1 MARGQGLEHTKEY
14 RWVIQP
20 NGRYSI
26 LDIPIFE
33 TFNDEK
39 RGEVSEQDLQQIVH
53 NFQEEKLGHYHYPRV
68 HIGHHEGIENREGAG
83 YMDYLRVE
91 GNMILADLVEIT
103 PEVFQAI
110 RDEMQYP
117 YVSAEYHSEKQKILS
132 LALLQSQPP
141 FFSFPLLKLAENQTK
156 INNFS
161 FDFPAL
167 GLQESPE
174 DMVRFQDVQAAWAE
188 RSEIIQF
195 QETFQR
201 CGCMDQ
207 QEKKPS
213 DEPAISTNDKGPIT
227 QDTTKQYQQ
236 ESVGSDAKLD
246 RIIALLEKQ
255 NAKLESLFS
264 EEEEEHENLGID
276 SNLGEGG
283 KSEPSQPMKG
293 EEPSMKKPSSVAYQ
307 APHEMA
313 MAMSEMA
320 QVQKEML
327 KRINR
332 LEVTQNFSSDEQKLK
347 MICETRG
354 LSFQEHSDRIRKF
367 STINE
372 RNAYMSALEI
382 TKPQT
387 RHSVSG
393 MVLTGNMSSKETEI
407 IQKYQGNDQVIARE
421 AWQTYQSIASNSKN
435 SEATRTQQE
444 DAIKFEKS
452 FSHSPERFVDYVVKQ
467 YPYDSNVL
475 ERLKR
480 R

>member
-1 MARGQGLEHTKEY
+1 MARGQGLEHTKQY
-14 RWVIQP
+14 AWVIQP

-33 TFNDEK
+33 TFNDKK
-39 RGEVSEQDLQQIVH
+39 RGEVSEQNLQQIIR
-53 NFQEEKLGHYHYPRV
+53 NFQEDKLEHYHYPRV
-68 HIGHHEGIENREGAG
+68 HIGHHEGVEDREGAG
-83 YMDYLRVE
+83 YMDNLRVE
-91 GNMILADLVEIT
+91 GNMVLADLVEIP

-110 RDEMQYP
+110 RDEMKYP
-117 YVSAEYHSEKQKILS
+117 YVSAEYHPEKQKILS
-132 LALLQSQPP
+132 LALIQSQSP
-141 FFSFPLLKLAENQTK
+141 FFSFPLLKLADNQTK

-167 GLQESPE
+167 VLQERPE
-174 DMVRFQDVQAAWAE
+174 DILRFQGVQAAWAE

-201 CGCMDQ
+201 CDCMDP
-207 QEKKPS
+207 QEKKNS
-213 DEPAISTNDKGPIT
+213 DDPALSTNDKDTMT

-236 ESVGSDAKLD
+236 ESVGIDAKLD
-246 RIIALLEKQ
+246 RVLALLEEQ
-255 NAKLESLFS
+255 NAKLDSFLS
-264 EEEEEHENLGID
+264 EEKEEHENFGLD

-283 KSEPSQPMKG
+283 NSEPSQPMKG
-293 EEPSMKKPSSVAYQ
+293 EEPPMKKPSSVAYQ
-307 APHEMA
+307 APREMVQ
-313 MAMSEMA
+313 AMSEMA

-327 KRINR
+327 KRLNR
-332 LEVTQNFSSDEQKLK
+332 LELTQNFSSDEQKLK

-382 TKPQT
+382 TKPQA
-387 RHSVSG
+387 RHSASG

-421 AWQTYQSIASNSKN
+421 ALQTYQSIASNSKN
-435 SEATRTQQE
+435 PEATRSQQE
-444 DAIKFEKS
+444 DAMKFEKS
-452 FSHSPERFVDYVVKQ
+452 FSHSPERFVEYVVKQ